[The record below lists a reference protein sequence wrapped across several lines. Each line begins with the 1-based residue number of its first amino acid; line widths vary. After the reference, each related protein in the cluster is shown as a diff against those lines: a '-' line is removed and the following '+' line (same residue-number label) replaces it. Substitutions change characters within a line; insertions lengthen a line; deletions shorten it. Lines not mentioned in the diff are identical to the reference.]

1 MPGGL
6 RKGVEESRHVTRVWD
21 EEGATTPHDGAPPR
35 RVRKH
40 VHQGL
45 GGSGLRAS
53 VGDWGAQG
61 ERHAPGTGGLRARE
75 RRCSERNQTEKQGGV
90 VGFRAGNAARA
101 CRPRGPRGGQGRA
114 RRRSLLRPAKL
125 LACPVRSGW
134 GDGNHTCP
142 PARKGPY
149 NDDADSK

>member
-1 MPGGL
+1 M
-6 RKGVEESRHVTRVWD
+6 TRVWD
-21 EEGATTPHDGAPPR
+21 EEGPPHPTTGPHHA
-35 RVRKH
+35 
-40 VHQGL
+40 
-45 GGSGLRAS
+45 GSGSTCTR
-53 VGDWGAQG
+53 DWGAQG
-61 ERHAPGTGGLRARE
+61 SGRAWGTGGLRARE

-90 VGFRAGNAARA
+90 VGFRAGNAARG

-134 GDGNHTCP
+134 GDGNHACP